1 VEGVSGEGDRGEL
14 GGGDFDADRVV
25 AVVAFGVDLE
35 PGARGRAGDEVH
47 DDLVTLEWLA
57 TPVTRDRNEEAM
69 FNLVP
74 LRRAGREVTHRDA
87 QPGALTSGACHILA
101 HQFLS
106 LHYGEAYEL
115 IYIKHEGFVGSHMY
129 ASDGSWAFDYD
140 GWTLESELLTEHERA
155 YRTADPHWTYDRVV
169 VSEGLPEFLK
179 HTNDL
184 RPPEYF
190 PELPWR
196 RAYDY
201 IKTFEAHP
209 PDRGSD

>member
-1 VEGVSGEGDRGEL
+1 VYEAGIKFTRSDAERRDVFLAWQRSDR
-14 GGGDFDADRVV
+14 
-25 AVVAFGVDLE
+25 AFF
-35 PGARGRAGDEVH
+35 A
-47 DDLVTLEWLA
+47 
-57 TPVTRDRNEEAM
+57 
-69 FNLVP
+69 
-74 LRRAGREVTHRDA
+74 
-87 QPGALTSGACHILA
+87 SGACHILA

-115 IYIKHEGFVGSHMY
+115 IYIKPHEGFVGSHMY

-140 GWTLESELLTEHERA
+140 GWTLESELLAEHELA
-155 YRTADPHWTYDRVV
+155 YRTADPHWKYDRVV

-209 PDRGSD
+209 PDRDSD